1 MPEEVEVAVVE
12 LPFLSVDHEEED
24 ADTEADERDAGDD
37 RLLLAYGALPR
48 LLLLVEG
55 VDLLRRLL
63 HLVEEEFVLHHVKL
77 PRVLARVL
85 DSDILRLVVVGLG
98 DVAHLVVVV
107 GEASDG
113 PGEVEKHVLA
123 LRRLVA
129 DVEVFHHGVVLMHLP
144 EAEVHLLE
152 GVAREL
158 GGQLVLLRIVGQVS
172 VARYL
177 LGVDA
182 PSHLDASLGVAAHVG
197 GEVVFAV
204 PHALAHLVV
213 AVGLLEVVLLDAEV
227 GHVAEDL
234 ILRLP
239 VGIFAA
245 EGERLLVVIHALLVV
260 EEVGIGVANQVVEF
274 RDVGLLLTLLVEF
287 HALHAQVERLDV
299 AGAGDIEFAHLHVGE
314 DARLL
319 LLLRHVRPEA
329 SADQRV

>member
-1 MPEEVEVAVVE
+1 M
-12 LPFLSVDHEEED
+12 
-24 ADTEADERDAGDD
+24 
-37 RLLLAYGALPR
+37 
-48 LLLLVEG
+48 
-55 VDLLRRLL
+55 LLR
-63 HLVEEEFVLHHVKL
+63 V
-77 PRVLARVL
+77 
-85 DSDILRLVVVGLG
+85 
-98 DVAHLVVVV
+98 
-107 GEASDG
+107 
-113 PGEVEKHVLA
+113 
-123 LRRLVA
+123 
-129 DVEVFHHGVVLMHLP
+129 
-144 EAEVHLLE
+144 
-152 GVAREL
+152 
-158 GGQLVLLRIVGQVS
+158 VGQVS

-245 EGERLLVVIHALLVV
+245 EGERLLVVVHALLVV

-274 RDVGLLLTLLVEF
+274 RDVGLLLTLLAEF

-299 AGAGDIEFAHLHVGE
+299 AGAGDIELAHLHVGE

-329 SADQRV
+329 SADQRVEDDGLLGVACVGQLLRCFHHLLARLLVVALGLGGVGVVGARRGPRPHGDDHREEEKRKEA